1 MKKYVRPEMKVV
13 SIETSSTLL
22 AGSNPQIEEVDYYD
36 NYTDAPALSRKHGFK
51 SLWDE
56 D

>member
-13 SIETSSTLL
+13 SIEASSTLL
-22 AGSNPQIEEVDYYD
+22 AGSGTKQVDDYYD
-36 NYTDAPALSRKHGFK
+36 EYTDAAALSQKNGLK

-56 D
+56 N

>member
-1 MKKYVRPEMKVV
+1 MKKYVRPEMKIV
-13 SIETSSTLL
+13 SIEDSSTLL
-22 AGSNPQIEEVDYYD
+22 AGSGNQLPKTYYD
-36 NYTDAPALSRKHGFK
+36 EYTDADALSHKTGLK